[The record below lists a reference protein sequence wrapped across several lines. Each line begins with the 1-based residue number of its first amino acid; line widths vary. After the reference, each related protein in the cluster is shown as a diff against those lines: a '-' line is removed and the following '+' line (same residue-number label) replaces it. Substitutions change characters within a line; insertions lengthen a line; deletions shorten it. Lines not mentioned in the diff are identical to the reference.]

1 MLKCQALFCEKDA
14 TYKIRLPRTRRKPE
28 EIVNYCKAHATG
40 MVKYAH
46 GKIVME
52 LEQDKE

>member
-1 MLKCQALFCEKDA
+1 MKCQALFCEKDA
-14 TYKIRLPRTRRKPE
+14 AYKVRLPRTRNKPE
-28 EIVNYCKAHATG
+28 EIVDYCEDHAKG

-46 GKIVME
+46 GEIVME

>member
-1 MLKCQALFCEKDA
+1 VLKCQALFCEKDA